1 MARFAIL
8 HHRAPQGEHWDLM
21 LERGGVLL
29 TWQLSRDPGDGAC
42 LPIPARRLQ
51 DHRTHYLD
59 YEGPISGDRGVV
71 TRVDRGRVK
80 FTKVTAF
87 ECAFELTGGRLGGA
101 FTVVLETKE
110 TEWELRRLA

>member
-21 LERGGVLL
+21 LERGDVLL

-42 LPIPARRLQ
+42 LPIPARRIQ
-51 DHRTHYLD
+51 NHRTHYLD

-71 TRVDRGRVK
+71 TRVDRGCVE
-80 FTKVTAF
+80 FSKVTDR
-87 ECAFELTGGRLGGA
+87 ECAFKLTGGTLCGA
-101 FTVVLETKE
+101 FAVVLVTKE
-110 TEWELRRLA
+110 TDWELRRPG